1 MALVGQILPDPVLDA
16 TFGQQTLGD
25 RLRERRLTVF
35 HLMRAAT

>member
-16 TFGQQTLGD
+16 HYAQQTL
-25 RLRERRLTVF
+25 RALLRERRLTVF